1 MKLENALTTNG
12 WSEAI
17 AKRSSPAKFNSS
29 QHNKIDI
36 INHGLLLFKL
46 VGHTTLLIVASLC
59 FFFSNF
65 SGRKKDAHFNHSFK
79 HLQEYKIQ
87 HFPGYRL
94 SSAAGSGKGEERTC
108 RWRRGVAKIQQAA
121 HFLPSLIFLLNP

>member
-12 WSEAI
+12 WSAAI
-17 AKRSSPAKFNSS
+17 VKRSSPAKFNSS
-29 QHNKIDI
+29 QHNKIDR
-36 INHGLLLFKL
+36 INHELLLFKL
-46 VGHTTLLIVASLC
+46 VGHTTLPIAASFC

-87 HFPGYRL
+87 HFPEG
-94 SSAAGSGKGEERTC
+94 
-108 RWRRGVAKIQQAA
+108 RRV
-121 HFLPSLIFLLNP
+121 

>member
-12 WSEAI
+12 WSAAI

-29 QHNKIDI
+29 QHNKIDR
-36 INHGLLLFKL
+36 INHELLLFKL
-46 VGHTTLLIVASLC
+46 VGHTTLPIAVSLC
-59 FFFSNF
+59 FSNF

-87 HFPGYRL
+87 HFPEG
-94 SSAAGSGKGEERTC
+94 
-108 RWRRGVAKIQQAA
+108 RRV
-121 HFLPSLIFLLNP
+121 